1 MQIVHA
7 TFRPGEGEEAVE
19 LLSTL
24 GVDIEDYK
32 LIKSESGDLLIINLL
47 YGDTDVLLD
56 NMKSR
61 FDFEHD
67 KERSMV
73 IFTPDTVI
81 PRNLDKIQKA
91 EFRASRESLITFA
104 ENKSEVNSHYILLV
118 FLSAVIATMGLILDN
133 VAVIVGAM
141 VIAPVLGPLLALTIG
156 IMLADYRL
164 IRKGIAAEILAI
176 TIAITVGATFA
187 LFLPEAELS
196 NSLYIRMYPN
206 IGDLF
211 IALAAGGA
219 GAYSLIKN
227 QLESGLIGVMVAAAL
242 IPVMATIGVGVG
254 LGFMAMVWGASI
266 LLVVNLL
273 SILLANIIVFYFK
286 GLKPQLWY
294 KHKAKKVI
302 KKSLSFVILAIIL
315 ISIPLAIITTY
326 QFYVQKPVD
335 RINDLVREALV
346 LDYRIDR
353 IRVDGNLVEVYLYA
367 EHEIDDKRLLNVKN
381 KIQEELDEE
390 YTVNFKFIPIEQLT
404 F

>member
-67 KERSMV
+67 KERSLV